1 MNILEFSKIFQGIPV
16 FSTKDIE
23 KRFPGFERE
32 NLLNWQKKGYL
43 LRVRNGWYSLA
54 DGIKT
59 LEQVYYTANKI
70 YAPSYISLESAFA
83 HYGWIPEGVF
93 TLTSISTRKTTL
105 FDTPK
110 GRFSYA
116 SIKPALFF
124 GYRIINKEGHGI
136 KMAEPEKALLD
147 FLYFHPKAQEEDDF
161 ESYRFNFP
169 QMRADIQS
177 EQLVAYSYL
186 FSSPSLMKRLSTI
199 NKLINNAQ
207 PY

>member
-1 MNILEFSKIFQGIPV
+1 MNSIEFSKIFQGTPV
-16 FSTKDIE
+16 FSINEIE

-43 LRVRNGWYSLA
+43 LRIRNGWYSLA
-54 DGIKT
+54 EGIRT

-93 TLTSISTRKTTL
+93 TLTSISTRKTTM

-124 GYRIINKEGHGI
+124 GYRIINREGYGI

-161 ESYRFNFP
+161 KSFRFNLH
-169 QMRADIQS
+169 QMRSDIQAA
-177 EQLVAYSYL
+177 QLEAYSVM
-186 FSSPSLMKRLSTI
+186 FASPSLMRRLSTI
-199 NKLINNAQ
+199 YKMINDAQ
-207 PY
+207 SY